1 MKDSCQNFYDRNA
14 QTFDAEQEKFTFVRL
29 PEKKIVLET
38 LDAILQ
44 PTQSVL
50 EIGAGTGRFT
60 MLIAP
65 RVRHVTAVD
74 ISGNMLG
81 QLADKMKKEQLG
93 NIRLIHGDFI
103 RINFSERFDLI
114 VGFSAIEY
122 IKDKE
127 ALFRKMAELLKPGGR
142 LLFTT
147 PHHTFIRW
155 WGRLGNYFRQRT
167 FMTAY
172 SKKNMARLLEKNG
185 LRIVEMR
192 ALCLKTFFSKGVLLF
207 IHASK

>member
-1 MKDSCQNFYDRNA
+1 MKDICHKFYDHHA
-14 QTFDAEQEKFTFVRL
+14 GTFDAEQEKFAFIRL

-38 LDAILQ
+38 LDAILEPGQ
-44 PTQSVL
+44 TVL

-74 ISGNMLG
+74 ISGNMLR
-81 QLADKMKKEQLG
+81 QLAAKIEKERLG
-93 NIRLIHGDFI
+93 NIRQIHGDFMKI
-103 RINFSERFDLI
+103 DFSERFDLI

-122 IKDKE
+122 IKDEE
-127 ALFRKMAELLKPGGR
+127 ALFKKVAELLKPGGR
-142 LLFTT
+142 LVLTT

-155 WGRLGNYFRQRT
+155 WGRLGNYFRQRI

-172 SKKNMARLLEKNG
+172 SKNKMACLLEKNG
-185 LRIVEMR
+185 LKVVDMH

-207 IHASK
+207 IHAAK

>member
-1 MKDSCQNFYDRNA
+1 MQDSCQKFYDRNA
-14 QTFDAEQEKFTFVRL
+14 RTYDAEQEKFAFVRG

-38 LDAILQ
+38 LDAICKPGQ
-44 PTQSVL
+44 VVL

-60 MLIAP
+60 TLIAP
-65 RVRHVTAVD
+65 RVKQVTAVD

-81 QLADKMKKEQLG
+81 QLAEKMAGERLA
-93 NIRLIHGDFI
+93 NIRPLHGDFI
-103 RINFSERFDLI
+103 GIDFPERFDLI

-142 LLFTT
+142 LVLTT

-155 WGRLGNYFRQRT
+155 WGRLGNYFRQKV
-167 FMTAY
+167 FMAAY
-172 SKKNMARLLEKNG
+172 SKKTMARLLETNG
-185 LRIVEMR
+185 LKIVDMR
-192 ALCLKTFFSKGVLLF
+192 TLCLKTLFSDGVLLF
-207 IHASK
+207 IHAAR